1 MLPCNA
7 PTAGARP
14 GCILTAQFWCHFA
27 LVATL
32 RLLYCFYD
40 ATTSFIFSADSLCFL
55 FARQSL
61 LAADFWKLVIFTSTS
76 ALCTVTNRSW
86 LPWAVVRGNHVITS
100 DFQCLVVPT
109 LEPCVCTLYSKPN
122 YAIPGGPI
130 PVCQIRWM
138 VHGNAGHA
146 LPMQL
151 SVATFS
157 FHCNYFTKILLR
169 CCCCVLKL
177 SNCLSRS

>member
-1 MLPCNA
+1 MHRLPVHGPA
-7 PTAGARP
+7 
-14 GCILTAQFWCHFA
+14 CILTTQFWCHFA

-61 LAADFWKLVIFTSTS
+61 LAAEFWKLVIFTSTS
-76 ALCTVTNRSW
+76 VLCTVTN
-86 LPWAVVRGNHVITS
+86 LPWHGYHGRWCWKIMWSPVIFNVWLSPHLEWNHGHYI
-100 DFQCLVVPT
+100 QLNG
-109 LEPCVCTLYSKPN
+109 K
-122 YAIPGGPI
+122 
-130 PVCQIRWM
+130 
-138 VHGNAGHA
+138 AGHA
-146 LPMQL
+146 LPY
-151 SVATFS
+151 SYCIVATFS

-177 SNCLSRS
+177 SNCLSWS